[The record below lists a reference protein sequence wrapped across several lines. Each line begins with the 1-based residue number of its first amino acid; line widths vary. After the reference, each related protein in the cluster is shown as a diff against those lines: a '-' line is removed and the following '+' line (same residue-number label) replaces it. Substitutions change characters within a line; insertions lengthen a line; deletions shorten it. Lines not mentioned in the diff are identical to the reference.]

1 MMTVFKR
8 SDTCQ
13 SDRVLQTEH
22 KKCFLSLW
30 FAKMAI
36 ATWCRVA
43 ALELSDVETSKSLL
57 QHPMNNA

>member
-36 ATWCRVA
+36 ATCRVA